1 LEGGADFFGFG
12 DALRGDAEALADGE
26 VIGKD
31 SFWGVG
37 IAEESVASV
46 TGEEA
51 IFPLYDHSEVLV
63 IDDDGFGGNIF
74 GDSGGQF
81 LDVHKERAVAVD
93 IDDFAMGA
101 GDFGAEGGRVAVAH
115 GAETCGGEKAA
126 GVVEV
131 VELSCPHL
139 VLTDPRG
146 DDGLSFGKA
155 AELLNNLLGH
165 DAIGDG
171 GVGEG
176 ILFAPDL
183 DFFPPFGEALGEV
196 SMGPLGEEFIE
207 VA

>member
-1 LEGGADFFGFG
+1 M
-12 DALRGDAEALADGE
+12 
-26 VIGKD
+26 
-31 SFWGVG
+31 
-37 IAEESVASV
+37 ASV

-81 LDVHKERAVAVD
+81 LDVHEERAVAVD
-93 IDDFAMGA
+93 INDFAMGA
-101 GDFGAEGGRVAVAH
+101 GDFGAECGRVAVAH
-115 GAETCGGEKAA
+115 GAETCGGEEAA

-131 VELSCPHL
+131 IELSRPHL
-139 VLTDPRG
+139 VLANARG
-146 DDGLSFGKA
+146 DDGFPFGEA

-176 ILFAPDL
+176 ILFTPDL
-183 DFFPPFGEALGEV
+183 DFFTPFG
-196 SMGPLGEEFIE
+196 
-207 VA
+207 

>member
-1 LEGGADFFGFG
+1 VTA
-12 DALRGDAEALADGE
+12 
-26 VIGKD
+26 
-31 SFWGVG
+31 
-37 IAEESVASV
+37 V

-51 IFPLYDHSEVLV
+51 IFPLDDHSEVL
-63 IDDDGFGGNIF
+63 IINDDGFGGNIF

-81 LDVHKERAVAVD
+81 LDVHEKRAVAVD

-115 GAETCGGEKAA
+115 GAESCGGKKAT

-139 VLTDPRG
+139 VLTDARG
-146 DDGLSFGKA
+146 DDGFSLGEA

-165 DAIGDG
+165 DAIRDG

-183 DFFPPFGEALGEV
+183 DFFTPFG
-196 SMGPLGEEFIE
+196 
-207 VA
+207 

>member
-1 LEGGADFFGFG
+1 MKGGADFFGFG
-12 DALRGDAEALADGE
+12 DALSGYAEALADGE
-26 VIGKD
+26 VIRKN
-31 SFWGVG
+31 SFWRVG

-46 TGEEA
+46 TSEEA

-74 GDSGGQF
+74 GDSGRQF
-81 LDVHKERAVAVD
+81 LDVHEEGAVAVD

-101 GDFGAEGGRVAVAH
+101 GDFGPEGGRVSVAH
-115 GAETCGGEKAA
+115 GAETCGGEEAP

-139 VLTDPRG
+139 VLTDARG
-146 DDGLSFGKA
+146 DDGFSFGEA

-176 ILFAPDL
+176 ILFTPDL
-183 DFFPPFGEALGEV
+183 DFFTPFG
-196 SMGPLGEEFIE
+196 
-207 VA
+207 

>member
-1 LEGGADFFGFG
+1 M
-12 DALRGDAEALADGE
+12 
-26 VIGKD
+26 
-31 SFWGVG
+31 
-37 IAEESVASV
+37 ASV

-81 LDVHKERAVAVD
+81 LDVHEEGAVAVD

-101 GDFGAEGGRVAVAH
+101 GDFGAKRSRISVAH
-115 GAETCGGEKAA
+115 GAETCGGEEAT

-139 VLTDPRG
+139 VLTDARG
-146 DDGLSFGKA
+146 NDGFPFGEA
-155 AELLNNLLGH
+155 TELLNNLLGH

-171 GVGEG
+171 GIGEG
-176 ILFAPDL
+176 ILFAPHL
-183 DFFPPFGEALGEV
+183 DFFPPFG
-196 SMGPLGEEFIE
+196 
-207 VA
+207 